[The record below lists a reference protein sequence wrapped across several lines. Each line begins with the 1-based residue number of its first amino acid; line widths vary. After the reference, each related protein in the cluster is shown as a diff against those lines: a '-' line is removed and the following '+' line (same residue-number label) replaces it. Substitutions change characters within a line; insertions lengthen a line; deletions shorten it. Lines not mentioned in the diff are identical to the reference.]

1 MRIHSAGNLREG
13 WEMSGH
19 MGRVAELPCCLCGAM
34 PVEVHHVTEGKTFG
48 KRDKLHFCTIPVCPS
63 CHRGPQGIHGDK
75 TMLRIKKKSE
85 LELLSETLEAIYG

>member
-1 MRIHSAGNLREG
+1 
-13 WEMSGH
+13 MSRH